1 MLTMNFDSG
10 GLDIL
15 QEIIVVDMTSLK
27 ERPIYLAMM
36 ALPIAV
42 GSIMG
47 PIIGAL
53 LCQFA
58 TWRWL
63 GWYEN
68 KPKTCSSMIY
78 NLTWNL

>member
-1 MLTMNFDSG
+1 MLISDVDSG

-15 QEIIVVDMTSLK
+15 QEIIIVDMTSLK
-27 ERPIYLAMM
+27 ERPMYLAIM

-63 GWYEN
+63 GWCGN
-68 KPKTCSSMIY
+68 TLRTASSVIW
-78 NLTWNL
+78 NLTKNL